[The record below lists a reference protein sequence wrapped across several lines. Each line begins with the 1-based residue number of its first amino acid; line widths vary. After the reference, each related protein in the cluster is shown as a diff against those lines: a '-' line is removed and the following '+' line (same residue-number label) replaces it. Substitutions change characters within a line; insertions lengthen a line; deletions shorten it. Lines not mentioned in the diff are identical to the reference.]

1 LFVLQMTNLRL
12 FAAAVQAGATQDAAV
27 ALPVAGQAAIVAAPT
42 AGQDVVVAVAGQR
55 ELQCM

>member
-1 LFVLQMTNLRL
+1 MTNLRL